1 MHQPGSAPELALVT
15 RLRAAN
21 GGAQGCEEMIRKYTE
36 AAAKIDERRRV
47 LVFQTAIGDL
57 ATYAVA
63 QGVDDAELD
72 RQQTVPELL
81 AAAYGASEAEKIFRE
96 DTACIERA
104 ESELSMLRPDLSNI
118 R

>member
-1 MHQPGSAPELALVT
+1 MAAGSS
-15 RLRAAN
+15 AASRQAWA
-21 GGAQGCEEMIRKYTE
+21 GP
-36 AAAKIDERRRV
+36 
-47 LVFQTAIGDL
+47 TAIGDL